1 MGEAES
7 ERSRAE
13 AEAND
18 LSGGAQE
25 NSGGAQE
32 NSGGAEGTLGEAEE
46 RRVIKETA
54 GAVERSRA
62 TIGNCPEYTKLT
74 IMRGSNQP

>member
-18 LSGGAQE
+18 L
-25 NSGGAQE
+25 SGGAQE